1 MAAVLAC
8 GPEAV
13 LSHRSAAALW
23 GLMRDGRNTVDV
35 TAPGRRG
42 RYLKGIDAHRHS
54 SLRAQDRT
62 LAIDIPCTTVAKT
75 LLDFAGVASMREVQ
89 LAITQAEVLR
99 IFDLTEMQEVIQR
112 SGRQRGVGRLRHAIA
127 DHDPRS
133 ERTKRELESR
143 FLALCKRAG
152 LPAPE
157 VNVPLDLEGGEII
170 ADFLWRAPRLIVETD
185 GRQFHGTAIAFEND
199 RRRDQRLVL
208 AGWRVIRCT
217 WRQVVDEPNELVG
230 TLRALLHS

>member
-1 MAAVLAC
+1 
-8 GPEAV
+8 
-13 LSHRSAAALW
+13 
-23 GLMRDGRNTVDV
+23 
-35 TAPGRRG
+35 
-42 RYLKGIDAHRHS
+42 
-54 SLRAQDRT
+54 
-62 LAIDIPCTTVAKT
+62 
-75 LLDFAGVASMREVQ
+75 
-89 LAITQAEVLR
+89 
-99 IFDLTEMQEVIQR
+99 
-112 SGRQRGVGRLRHAIA
+112 
-127 DHDPRS
+127 
-133 ERTKRELESR
+133 
-143 FLALCKRAG
+143 
-152 LPAPE
+152 